1 MTISDFSAVDGV
13 TVGSEVGDAD
23 ANTPYVTLDDVAIYK
38 QDLVLITVFH
48 IFSLLLLP
56 NLRFNCFFGLINISE

>member
-1 MTISDFSAVDGV
+1 MTISDFSAVDGVTVGSDGV

-38 QDLVLITVFH
+38 QDLVLLIGFH

-56 NLRFNCFFGLINISE
+56 NIWSVV